1 MVALQLTNQQ
11 QSRKKELGTV
21 WIDCPRVLPKLRTAL
36 ESQAAAVEYF
46 DGEPWP
52 QREDNPSLIVV
63 CVDDKEAVAKKV
75 KRLRALVPKTPILA
89 FTSSSSVPRL
99 AEEAL
104 RAGAHGFVHAG
115 MRPERI
121 AMAISAV
128 AEDVVLIPRELVGD
142 LLGQRLFLRLPRFLD
157 P

>member
-1 MVALQLTNQQ
+1 VVALQLTNQQ

-46 DGEPWP
+46 DGEPRP

-63 CVDDKEAVAKKV
+63 CVDDKEAVSKKV
-75 KRLRALVPKTPILA
+75 KRLRTLVPKTPILA
-89 FTSSSSVPRL
+89 FISSSSVLCL

-142 LLGQRLFLRLPRFLD
+142 LLGRRLFLRLPKFLD